1 MRINQFLRNVVQTGD
16 LSAATLFGVILAIAV
31 WLVSLPFSEKIQQAT
46 LMRFHLQSPSFLAWC
61 GLQVVPAMYNL
72 ENRYWLSERV
82 EQDDATRSVRCI
94 ESGTTNHFPT
104 RMITSFDARYRFFRQ
119 LDHAEV
125 ILESRYRDQVL
136 ATRWQV
142 DKDSN
147 NVISA
152 RRFGEN

>member
-1 MRINQFLRNVVQTGD
+1 MRINQFLKNIVQTGD

-31 WLVSLPFSEKIQQAT
+31 WLVGLPMSTKIQQAT

-61 GLQVVPAMYNL
+61 GLQVVPAMYNM

-82 EQDDATRSVRCI
+82 GQDGVGDLRCV

-125 ILESRYRDQVL
+125 LLESRYRDQVL
-136 ATRWQV
+136 ATRWLV

-147 NVISA
+147 NVLSA